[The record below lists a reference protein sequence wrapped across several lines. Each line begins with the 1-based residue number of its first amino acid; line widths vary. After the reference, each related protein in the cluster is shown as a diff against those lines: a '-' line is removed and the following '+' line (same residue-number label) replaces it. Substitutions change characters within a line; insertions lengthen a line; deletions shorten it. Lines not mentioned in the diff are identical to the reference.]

1 MTMMDKKLFIFVE
14 GDDDKRFFEYIVIPM
29 INPIYKTIIK
39 TYAEEKKGKLEKYI
53 KSIRNDYDYIFIAD
67 INSSPCV
74 TAKKERLL
82 EEYNFIDTNKTI
94 LVRHEIESWY
104 LSGLSDENSKKFKIR
119 TLKNTDK
126 ITKEVFYKL
135 MKKAGFDSR
144 IDFMVEIL
152 NHFSIET
159 AIKKNK
165 TFKYFMDKILE

>member
-1 MTMMDKKLFIFVE
+1 MTMMDKQLFIFVE
-14 GDDDKRFFEYIVIPM
+14 GEDDKRFFQHIVIPM

-53 KSIRNDYDYIFIAD
+53 KSIRNYYDYIFIAD

-74 TAKKERLL
+74 IAKKESIL
-82 EEYNFIDTNKTI
+82 EEYNFLDGNKTI

-104 LSGLSDENSKKFKIR
+104 LAGLSDKISEKFKIR

-126 ITKEVFYKL
+126 ITKEVFNK
-135 MKKAGFDSR
+135 MMNRSRFDSR

-165 TFKYFMDKILE
+165 SFKYFMDKIFK

>member
-1 MTMMDKKLFIFVE
+1 MTMMDKQLFIFVE
-14 GDDDKRFFEYIVIPM
+14 GEDDKRFFQHIVIPM

-39 TYAEEKKGKLEKYI
+39 TYAEEKKDKLEKYI
-53 KSIRNDYDYIFIAD
+53 KSIQNRYDYIFIAD
-67 INSSPCV
+67 INSSPCII
-74 TAKKERLL
+74 AKKQRLL
-82 EEYNFIDTNKTI
+82 EEYNFLDENKTI

-119 TLKNTDK
+119 ILKNTDK

-165 TFKYFMDKILE
+165 SFKYFIDKIFE